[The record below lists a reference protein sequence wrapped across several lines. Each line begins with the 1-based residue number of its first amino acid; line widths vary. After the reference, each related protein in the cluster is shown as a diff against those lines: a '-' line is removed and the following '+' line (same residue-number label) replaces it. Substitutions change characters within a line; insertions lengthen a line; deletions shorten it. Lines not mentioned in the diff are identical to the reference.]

1 MDAEAPE
8 PVEVESVWR
17 FSIPSSEPLGRPII
31 AINDVTF
38 DYKLERPDG
47 LKKTENEYLLQKVNF
62 GVDNTS
68 KIAILGANG
77 QVSQRINKLKQFDT
91 FPIFPPVLMYCLY
104 RFPGENDTL
113 EFNYGTL

>member
-8 PVEVESVWR
+8 PVEVESIWR

-38 DYKLERPDG
+38 DYNLERSDG
-47 LKKTENEYLLQKVNF
+47 TKKMENEYLLQKVNF
-62 GVDNTS
+62 GVDNSS

-77 QVSQRINKLKQFDT
+77 QVCRIGSKVTNL
-91 FPIFPPVLMYCLY
+91 VCLSISP
-104 RFPGENDTL
+104 RPHSVSLFCREKPL
-113 EFNYGTL
+113 F